1 MFDRAW
7 AVVCRDS
14 ARPVGNVY
22 SFAETSGDELA
33 RIAPHRREQVTCSGQ
48 AISAGPGE
56 AVREICRVD
65 GTQLEWSVYRVQRGG
80 TTYVAEGFSAYD
92 SATLL
97 ALRSVLDNR
106 IAKGTIDVA
115 TTSVTDPLA
124 FARIQAAT
132 LEPGQALAEGYRRNL
147 GGEYAEAA
155 AYFETLQQRL
165 SNDDESDINPGEF
178 LVNRALQKSNL
189 GEFAEADRLFIDAI
203 PLTAGDPVAARLQR
217 NFEAIH
223 YLNQGYRE
231 EAIER
236 LEQPLETELQDIAID
251 GDALEISRPIAQRL
265 NGQGSGS
272 NLLGFV
278 DEVKLSPAERAEIID
293 AQALQLVGTAQRL
306 QGRNAE
312 AKASLLDAYSRAIA
326 VRDGRV
332 TSITRLRSQVL
343 SELALIAEAEGDI
356 GAAESYLRNAIDILE
371 AQYPER
377 RAVSGAKARLG
388 ALLLRNDRE
397 AEAVALYRE
406 VIDRAI
412 GKRDATTG
420 FANQLAPY
428 FRLLASRVATDA
440 AAADDFFKA
449 SQVLVRP
456 GVAETQAIL
465 ARELSARNDEASR
478 LFRQSTDL
486 AREIESL
493 RIRYIALGQA
503 EETAMVQQV
512 RSELA
517 DRIDRLEQE
526 QIRTQV
532 SLADYPEYRAVSARS
547 LPLQEFRDAL
557 APGEAY
563 ARLAIVGPDVFMFYT
578 GASGSRAW
586 EVPLSDRE
594 LDTKVDLLRASISL
608 FEGGQY
614 VTYPYDIEAGR
625 ELYKALFEPVADEL
639 AGLQHLVFEPDGAML
654 RLPVDILVADDASV
668 EAYVARVDV
677 GGGDPFDFRGTN
689 WLGRNTRVS
698 TAVSAQAF
706 IDARR
711 AASSAA
717 KQEYLGLGSNQP
729 IGDEPPARIEATLV
743 GGGNECGW
751 SVAEWNRPIDDAELR
766 SARAVIGES
775 ASQLITGGAFT
786 DLAIKQKPDL
796 DQFRVVHFATHGLVT
811 PPRPGCPARPALL
824 TSFAD
829 AESDGLLSFEEIFDL
844 ELDADIVILSACDT
858 AGQASIEAT
867 RAAGVGS
874 GGGTALDGLVRAFIG
889 AGGRTILASHWPA
902 PEDYEA
908 TRRLMDGMFERGR
921 NSDVGQALRDS
932 QRVLMDEAVTSHP
945 YYWAGF
951 AIIGDASRPLLSG
964 LAQAPVADGVQA
976 GQ

>member
-1 MFDRAW
+1 MDRWSGRELVEIA
-7 AVVCRDS
+7 AQTLRD
-14 ARPVGNVY
+14 R
-22 SFAETSGDELA
+22 D
-33 RIAPHRREQVTCSGQ
+33 
-48 AISAGPGE
+48 
-56 AVREICRVD
+56 
-65 GTQLEWSVYRVQRGG
+65 
-80 TTYVAEGFSAYD
+80 
-92 SATLL
+92 L
-97 ALRSVLDNR
+97 ALR
-106 IAKGTIDVA
+106 
-115 TTSVTDPLA
+115 
-124 FARIQAAT
+124 
-132 LEPGQALAEGYRRNL
+132 
-147 GGEYAEAA
+147 
-155 AYFETLQQRL
+155 
-165 SNDDESDINPGEF
+165 
-178 LVNRALQKSNL
+178 
-189 GEFAEADRLFIDAI
+189 
-203 PLTAGDPVAARLQR
+203 
-217 NFEAIH
+217 
-223 YLNQGYRE
+223 E
-231 EAIER
+231 E
-236 LEQPLETELQDIAID
+236 Q
-251 GDALEISRPIAQRL
+251 
-265 NGQGSGS
+265 
-272 NLLGFV
+272 
-278 DEVKLSPAERAEIID
+278 
-293 AQALQLVGTAQRL
+293 
-306 QGRNAE
+306 
-312 AKASLLDAYSRAIA
+312 
-326 VRDGRV
+326 
-332 TSITRLRSQVL
+332 
-343 SELALIAEAEGDI
+343 
-356 GAAESYLRNAIDILE
+356 
-371 AQYPER
+371 
-377 RAVSGAKARLG
+377 AVSGLDALDEVGLHPLLGEGFRGRGLGVHPEQVYAGVVQDRAIRRDRERCDLVLAHDPEARLIDPVTE
-388 ALLLRNDRE
+388 LVE
-397 AEAVALYRE
+397 
-406 VIDRAI
+406 IDRA
-412 GKRDATTG
+412 
-420 FANQLAPY
+420 
-428 FRLLASRVATDA
+428 
-440 AAADDFFKA
+440 
-449 SQVLVRP
+449 
-456 GVAETQAIL
+456 
-465 ARELSARNDEASR
+465 
-478 LFRQSTDL
+478 
-486 AREIESL
+486 
-493 RIRYIALGQA
+493 
-503 EETAMVQQV
+503 
-512 RSELA
+512 
-517 DRIDRLEQE
+517 
-526 QIRTQV
+526 
-532 SLADYPEYRAVSARS
+532 
-547 LPLQEFRDAL
+547 
-557 APGEAY
+557 
-563 ARLAIVGPDVFMFYT
+563 
-578 GASGSRAW
+578 SG
-586 EVPLSDRE
+586 
-594 LDTKVDLLRASISL
+594 T
-608 FEGGQY
+608 
-614 VTYPYDIEAGR
+614 
-625 ELYKALFEPVADEL
+625 LFEPVADEL